1 MAGRLEALFSRCDTS
16 GRGWIE
22 LDEFKLICQDMG
34 ISKVRRGNTLF
45 IRKIACCE
53 HYEHVVNI
61 IARLT
66 VRCLIKLKDRPDR
79 SGD

>member
-34 ISKVRRGNTLF
+34 IGKVRRGG
-45 IRKIACCE
+45 
-53 HYEHVVNI
+53 
-61 IARLT
+61 
-66 VRCLIKLKDRPDR
+66 VRF
-79 SGD
+79 

>member
-34 ISKVRRGNTLF
+34 IGKVRGSQIL
-45 IRKIACCE
+45 
-53 HYEHVVNI
+53 
-61 IARLT
+61 ARYCML
-66 VRCLIKLKDRPDR
+66 
-79 SGD
+79 

>member
-34 ISKVRRGNTLF
+34 ISMVRRGNTLLSE
-45 IRKIACCE
+45 KL
-53 HYEHVVNI
+53 HVVNI
-61 IARLT
+61 MNML
-66 VRCLIKLKDRPDR
+66 
-79 SGD
+79 